1 MSDGTPM
8 SLNERKELTQQ
19 VLESKAKKSTNPHE
33 YKTQTYVRLKKETGL
48 ERLRTEVIEDLLAQL
63 DEQI

>member
-1 MSDGTPM
+1 MEPQM
-8 SLNERKELTQQ
+8 SLNEVNELTQQ
-19 VLESKAKKSTNPHE
+19 VLESKTKKSTNLHE
-33 YKTQTYVRLKKETGL
+33 YKTQRHTRLKRETGL